1 MIYPP
6 GQGKSGHRLMTL
18 WRDYLE
24 QYADKEG
31 DAEQQTIVGAY
42 KSVDILDEFSRILDR
57 ENRYKQLIDQRYS
70 LFEKASQQAE
80 SFQDSLL
87 NAAFAIYNALN
98 TLSHQFTDG
107 NDSAAA
113 LILKV
118 DEQVRLSVE
127 SGRQIDRS
135 AAALRASFALI
146 GLIALTLDQDRSM
159 TQAIR
164 QIEQRF
170 FSAASAA
177 SSNWEHL
184 VNALYRVVEMTQII
198 ALLTEPDLRDQI
210 NQIASRF
217 QEEDR
222 EKNPTLKLRNG
233 FCRFFEFAHLMIT
246 QADSIL

>member
-1 MIYPP
+1 MVYPP
-6 GQGKSGHRLMTL
+6 GQGKSGQRLMTL

-31 DAEQQTIVGAY
+31 DAERQTIVGAY

-57 ENRYKQLIDQRYS
+57 ENRYMQLIDQRHS
-70 LFEKASQQAE
+70 LFEKASKQAE
-80 SFQDSLL
+80 SFPDSLL
-87 NAAFAIYNALN
+87 NAAFAIYNGLN

-113 LILKV
+113 LIRKV

-127 SGRQIDRS
+127 SGGQIDRS

-146 GLIALTLDQDRSM
+146 GLIGITLDQDRSM
-159 TQAIR
+159 TSAIR
-164 QIEQRF
+164 QVEQRF
-170 FSAASAA
+170 SSAANAA

-184 VNALYRVVEMTQII
+184 VNALYRAVEMTQILV
-198 ALLTEPDLRDQI
+198 LLTEPDLRDQI

-217 QEEDR
+217 QEDDR
-222 EKNPTLKLRNG
+222 EKNLTLKLRNG

-246 QADSIL
+246 QVDSMV

>member
-1 MIYPP
+1 
-6 GQGKSGHRLMTL
+6 MTL

-24 QYADKEG
+24 QYADNEG
-31 DAEQQTIVGAY
+31 DAERQTIVGAY

-87 NAAFAIYNALN
+87 NATFAIYNNLN
-98 TLSHQFTDG
+98 SLSHQFTDG

-113 LILKV
+113 LIRKV

-159 TQAIR
+159 THAIQ

-170 FSAASAA
+170 SSAAKAA
-177 SSNWEHL
+177 SSNNWEHL
-184 VNALYRVVEMTQII
+184 VNALYRVVEMTQIL

-233 FCRFFEFAHLMIT
+233 FCRFFEFTHLMIT
-246 QADSIL
+246 HVDSIV